1 MRNELVSPFTAG
13 RAEDKELLGGKG
25 ANLAEM
31 THLKLPVPSGFTIT
45 TVACKEY
52 YKEGKQLWPELLEQM
67 EQAIGDLEKGTGK
80 TLGSN
85 VNPLLVSVRS
95 GAPVSMPGMMDTILN
110 LGLNDTTVAAL
121 AKATNNPR
129 FALDCYRRFIQMFG
143 DVVLGI
149 PHHNFETALSLL
161 KEQAG
166 VKLDT
171 DLDRQHLAALV
182 ETYKDI
188 VVKATK
194 KPFPQH
200 PVEQLKMAVA
210 AVFDSWNNN
219 RAIVYRRI
227 NKIPEHYG
235 TAVNVQEM
243 VFGNCG
249 DDSATGVLF
258 TRNPST
264 GSNKLY
270 GEFLI
275 NAQGED
281 VVAGIRTPQPI
292 ERLEELMP
300 ASWNELN
307 RICGQLEAH
316 YQEMQDIEF
325 TIEKGNLFILQ
336 TRTGKRT
343 ARAAVSIAVDMV
355 AEGLINKKQALLRI
369 DAGQLW
375 ALLHRQVSPDAKM
388 DVIATGLPASPGAG
402 CGIIVFDSDEAET
415 LGREGQ
421 QVILLRPE
429 TTPDDIHGIVEAVGI
444 LTSRGGMTSH
454 AAVVA
459 RGMGKPCVCGCEAI
473 KIDMKAETAQ
483 VGNVVLKKGDKISI
497 DGGTGRVIL
506 GQVPLVEPELSD
518 DFNTILQWAD
528 EFRELGIRANADAP
542 QDALRAREFGA
553 EGIGLCRT
561 EHMFMATD
569 RLPLV
574 QSMILAEDTPGREEA
589 LAKLLPIQQQ
599 DFYGIFKAMEGLP
612 VTVRLLDP
620 PLHEFLPSVEK
631 LVVDVALLEAGIG
644 DVSKLNETRALLR
657 QVRNLQEA
665 NPMLGNRGCRLGLV
679 YPEIY
684 RMQVEAILNAA
695 AELMGEGIS
704 VKAEIMIPL
713 VSHVNEL
720 ELMRKL
726 VATTRDRVAVEAG
739 KDLDILIGTMIEL
752 PRACVTAD
760 EIAQYADFFS
770 FGTND
775 LTQTAFGFSR
785 DDAEGKFLPAY
796 LAEKLLPDNPFAVLD
811 RKGVGKLMEIAVSL
825 GRGKNSN
832 LKIGICGEHGGEP
845 SSIAFCHSL
854 KMNYVSCSPYRVPV
868 ARLAAAQAAIR
879 SRDDK
884 K

>member
-1 MRNELVSPFTAG
+1 
-13 RAEDKELLGGKG
+13 
-25 ANLAEM
+25 
-31 THLKLPVPSGFTIT
+31 
-45 TVACKEY
+45 
-52 YKEGKQLWPELLEQM
+52 
-67 EQAIGDLEKGTGK
+67 
-80 TLGSN
+80 
-85 VNPLLVSVRS
+85 
-95 GAPVSMPGMMDTILN
+95 
-110 LGLNDTTVAAL
+110 
-121 AKATNNPR
+121 
-129 FALDCYRRFIQMFG
+129 MFG

-149 PHHNFETALSLL
+149 PHHDFEAALSKL
-161 KEQAG
+161 KERAG

-171 DLDRQHLAALV
+171 ELDAQQLAGLV
-182 ETYKDI
+182 ETYKEI
-188 VVKATK
+188 IIKAIK
-194 KPFPQH
+194 KPFPQQ
-200 PVEQLKMAVA
+200 PMEQLKMAVQ

-243 VFGNCG
+243 VFGNSG

-264 GSNKLY
+264 GEKKLY
-270 GEFLI
+270 GEFLV

-281 VVAGIRTPQPI
+281 VVAGIRTPRPI
-292 ERLEELMP
+292 AELEQLMP
-300 ASWNELN
+300 AAWKELN
-307 RICGQLEAH
+307 GICQQLERH
-316 YQEMQDIEF
+316 YKDMQDIEF
-325 TIEKGNLFILQ
+325 TIEKGTLFMLQ

-343 ARAAVSIAVDMV
+343 ARAAVQIAVDMV
-355 AEGLINKKQALLRI
+355 AEGLIDKKLALLRI
-369 DAGQLW
+369 DAGQLG

-388 DVIATGLPASPGAG
+388 EVIATGLPASPGAG
-402 CGIIVFDSDEAET
+402 CGIVVFDSDEAET
-415 LGREGQ
+415 RGREGE
-421 QVILLRPE
+421 QVILVRSE

-459 RGMGKPCVCGCEAI
+459 RGMGKPCVCGCELI
-473 KIDMKAETAQ
+473 KIDLKAETAQ
-483 VGNVVLKKGDKISI
+483 VGDIVLHKGDKISI

-506 GQVPLVEPELSD
+506 GQVPLVEPELSHE
-518 DFNTILQWAD
+518 FNVILQWAD
-528 EFRELGIRANADAP
+528 QVRKLGIRANADAP

-569 RLPLV
+569 RLPIV
-574 QSMILAEDTPGREEA
+574 QSMILAEDTEGREAA
-589 LAKLLPIQQQ
+589 LAQLLPIQQE

-631 LVVDVALLEAGIG
+631 LAVDVALLEAGIG
-644 DVSKLNETRALLR
+644 DVSKLDETRALLR

-665 NPMLGNRGCRLGLV
+665 NPMLGNRGCRLGLM

-684 RMQVEAILNAA
+684 RMQVEAILKAA
-695 AELMGEGIS
+695 AQLLAEGID

-720 ELMRKL
+720 ESMREL
-726 VATTRDRVAVEAG
+726 VASTRDRVAAESG
-739 KDLDILIGTMIEL
+739 RDLDILIGTMIEL

-760 EIAQYADFFS
+760 EIAGHADFFS

-811 RKGVGKLMEIAVSL
+811 RKGVGKLMEIAVAL
-825 GRGKNSN
+825 GRGKNSK

-854 KMNYVSCSPYRVPV
+854 NMNYVSCSPYRVPV
-868 ARLAAAQAAIR
+868 ARLAAAQAAL
-879 SRDDK
+879 K
-884 K
+884 G